1 MKNNTKKY
9 TVIFTCD
16 EDGMLHCERE
26 NSGFNAFEILG
37 MLENV
42 QIQIVQIMH
51 GKIEIP
57 IENTKISIL
66 DKERI
71 TIDYVIKNHDI
82 SERLKSALK
91 GYMDYFK
98 DVMYLNQV
106 DATLM
111 RKRIRNVG
119 RFTEMQLMEL
129 KEKLLNN
136 K

>member
-1 MKNNTKKY
+1 MKIKKY

-16 EDGMLHCERE
+16 ENGGLHCKRQNE
-26 NSGFNAFEILG
+26 GFNAFEILG

-71 TIDYVIKNHDI
+71 TIDYVIKNHEI

-91 GYMDYFK
+91 GYMDYYK
-98 DVMYLNQV
+98 EVMYLDQV

-119 RFTEMQLMEL
+119 RFTEMQLIEL
-129 KEKLLNN
+129 KEKLLN

>member
-1 MKNNTKKY
+1 MKIKTY

-16 EDGMLHCERE
+16 ENGGLHCERQNE
-26 NSGFNAFEILG
+26 GFNAFEILG

-42 QIQIVQIMH
+42 QIQLVEMMH
-51 GKIEIP
+51 GRVKIP

-66 DKERI
+66 EKNRI
-71 TIDYVIKNHDI
+71 TIDYVVKNCDI
-82 SERLKSALK
+82 SERLKSALNS
-91 GYMDYFK
+91 YMDSYEVIYI
-98 DVMYLNQV
+98 DEV

-119 RFTEMQLMEL
+119 RFTEHQLIEL
-129 KEKLLNN
+129 KEKLLN

>member
-1 MKNNTKKY
+1 MKIKTY

-16 EDGMLHCERE
+16 ENGGLHCERQNE
-26 NSGFNAFEILG
+26 GFNAFEILG

-42 QIQIVQIMH
+42 QIQIVEMMH
-51 GKIEIP
+51 GRVKIP

-66 DKERI
+66 EKNRI
-71 TIDYVIKNHDI
+71 TIDYVVKNCDI

-91 GYMDYFK
+91 CYMDYFK
-98 DVMYLNQV
+98 EVMYLDQV

-129 KEKLLNN
+129 KEKLLN

>member
-1 MKNNTKKY
+1 MKIKTY

-16 EDGMLHCERE
+16 ENGGLHCERQNE
-26 NSGFNAFEILG
+26 GFNAFEILG

-42 QIQIVQIMH
+42 QIQIVEMMH
-51 GKIEIP
+51 GRLKIP

-66 DKERI
+66 EKNRI
-71 TIDYVIKNHDI
+71 TIDYVVKNCDI
-82 SERLKSALK
+82 SERLKSALNS
-91 GYMDYFK
+91 YMDSYEVIYI
-98 DVMYLNQV
+98 DEV

-129 KEKLLNN
+129 KKELLN

>member
-1 MKNNTKKY
+1 MKIKTY

-16 EDGMLHCERE
+16 ENGGLHCERQNE
-26 NSGFNAFEILG
+26 GFNAFEILG

-42 QIQIVQIMH
+42 QIQLVEMMH
-51 GKIEIP
+51 GRVKIP

-66 DKERI
+66 EKNRI
-71 TIDYVIKNHDI
+71 TIDYVVKNCDI

-91 GYMDYFK
+91 GYVAYFE
-98 DVMYLNQV
+98 VTYLDEV
-106 DATLM
+106 DAILM

-119 RFTEMQLMEL
+119 RVTEDQLIEL
-129 KEKLLNN
+129 KEELLN

>member
-1 MKNNTKKY
+1 MKIKTY

-16 EDGMLHCERE
+16 ENGGLHCERQNE
-26 NSGFNAFEILG
+26 GFNAFEILG

-42 QIQIVQIMH
+42 QIQIVEMMH
-51 GKIEIP
+51 GRLKIP

-66 DKERI
+66 EKNRI
-71 TIDYVIKNHDI
+71 TIDYVVKNCDI
-82 SERLKSALK
+82 SERLKSALNS
-91 GYMDYFK
+91 YMDSYEVIYI
-98 DVMYLNQV
+98 DEV

-119 RFTEMQLMEL
+119 RFTEHQLIEL
-129 KEKLLNN
+129 KEKLLN

>member
-1 MKNNTKKY
+1 MKIKTY

-16 EDGMLHCERE
+16 ENGGLHCERQNE
-26 NSGFNAFEILG
+26 GFNAFEILG

-42 QIQIVQIMH
+42 QIQLVEMMH
-51 GKIEIP
+51 GRVKIP

-66 DKERI
+66 EKNRI
-71 TIDYVIKNHDI
+71 TIDYVVKNCDI
-82 SERLKSALK
+82 SERLKSALNS
-91 GYMDYFK
+91 YMDSYEVIYI
-98 DVMYLNQV
+98 DEV

-119 RFTEMQLMEL
+119 RFTEHQLIEL

-136 K
+136 